1 LDFCLGIDLYL
12 LHYKYK
18 EVWMIEN
25 PKHYC
30 NLLLSL
36 SSSTVLG
43 VDAILVVAWQL
54 YLGAGE
60 RGNGGANANQ

>member
-1 LDFCLGIDLYL
+1 
-12 LHYKYK
+12 
-18 EVWMIEN
+18 MIEN